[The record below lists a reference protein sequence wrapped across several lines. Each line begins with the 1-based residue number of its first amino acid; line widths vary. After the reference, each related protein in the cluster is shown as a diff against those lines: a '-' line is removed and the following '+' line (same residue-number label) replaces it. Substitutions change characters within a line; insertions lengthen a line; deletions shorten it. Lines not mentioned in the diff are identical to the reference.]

1 MSKGIIVVDIPDFC
15 MDCNFCRE
23 IDEGIEACC
32 EMTVDYEN
40 NDCYRMIDDYCQ
52 SKPDWC
58 PIVPL
63 LQEDIY
69 YARGWHG
76 CLDMISRM
84 KSVSRMV

>member
-32 EMTVDYEN
+32 EMTVDYDN

-63 LQEDIY
+63 KQMKLHEEHLLQEDI
-69 YARGWHG
+69 ARQIAN
-76 CLDMISRM
+76 LPER
-84 KSVSRMV
+84 K